1 MKILYAIP
9 LVLTVISSHAES
21 INISCLKDE
30 YLKYTDLVDK
40 YWSEKGNEFK
50 AENQDLYQEFA
61 YLITEQKNNNRT
73 QEITIEYLVV
83 NHPEELKTEGALYNL
98 VPRYSHYAQPI
109 YRELRK
115 NKEFSKIY
123 FDNESFKKEN
133 KMPDFNRLQKAS
145 KFIMGNTSADSV
157 KKAMELAT
165 KKSQTAISSL
175 PCNS

>member
-73 QEITIEYLVV
+73 QEITI
-83 NHPEELKTEGALYNL
+83 
-98 VPRYSHYAQPI
+98 
-109 YRELRK
+109 
-115 NKEFSKIY
+115 
-123 FDNESFKKEN
+123 
-133 KMPDFNRLQKAS
+133 
-145 KFIMGNTSADSV
+145 
-157 KKAMELAT
+157 
-165 KKSQTAISSL
+165 
-175 PCNS
+175 